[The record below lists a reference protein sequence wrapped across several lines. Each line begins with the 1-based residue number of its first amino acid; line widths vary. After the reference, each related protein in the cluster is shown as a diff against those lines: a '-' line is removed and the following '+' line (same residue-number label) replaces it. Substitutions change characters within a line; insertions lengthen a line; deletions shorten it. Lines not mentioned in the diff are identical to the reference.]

1 MSLLMRRRMMMQT
14 VCTKELFNI
23 ETARIETDSWRNVEY
38 TVSDGAITI
47 TKGSY
52 SWTAVYVYLDNCI
65 QGKSYNISFKCNTE
79 RESYPT
85 CSINIDGKTTN
96 LQRSEEIKGNG
107 GSFEC
112 GTNTPI
118 LNLYFSNNNSEK
130 IPVTYYDFVLEEI

>member
-1 MSLLMRRRMMMQT
+1 MRRRMMMEQ
-14 VCTKELFNI
+14 VVIFGKLFDI
-23 ETARIETDSWRNVEY
+23 ETARKETDSWRNVEY

-79 RESYPT
+79 RESYPI
-85 CSINIDGKTTN
+85 CSVNIDGKTTN
-96 LQRSEEIKGNG
+96 FQRTEGIKGNK

-112 GTNTPI
+112 GANTPI
-118 LNLYFSNNNSEK
+118 LNLYFSNNGSET
-130 IPVTYYDFVLEEI
+130 IPLTYYDFVLEEI